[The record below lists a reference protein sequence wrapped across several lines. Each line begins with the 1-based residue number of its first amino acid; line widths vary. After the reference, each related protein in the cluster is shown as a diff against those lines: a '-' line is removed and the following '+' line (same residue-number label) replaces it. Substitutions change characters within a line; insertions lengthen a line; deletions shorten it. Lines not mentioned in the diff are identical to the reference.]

1 MGSGSSLPGPIR
13 RTGADSVRRTDVA
26 PSSPDRRTVPTVAA
40 KVRRLAAA
48 LCLVVGSAVGCDWFD
63 DPSPD
68 EIRIR
73 LDGDA
78 ETITL
83 ITSTEFVAA
92 RDEAG
97 RMRVQVFGSDTTQIS
112 LPFDRTWNIR
122 EDQRFFMV
130 GIPADS
136 AGVPM
141 RLRVHLDGDESVDNN
156 VLARINTPVR
166 FMYIFNQQILQEF
179 ELL

>member
-1 MGSGSSLPGPIR
+1 
-13 RTGADSVRRTDVA
+13 
-26 PSSPDRRTVPTVAA
+26 
-40 KVRRLAAA
+40 
-48 LCLVVGSAVGCDWFD
+48 
-63 DPSPD
+63 
-68 EIRIR
+68 
-73 LDGDA
+73 
-78 ETITL
+78 
-83 ITSTEFVAA
+83 
-92 RDEAG
+92 
-97 RMRVQVFGSDTTQIS
+97 MRVQVFGSDTTKIS

-136 AGVPM
+136 TGVPM